1 MSLPYTTSLVIIH
14 TGTNYVHQNQ
24 PKDIAFAKTF
34 TKKQPKIPSL
44 LACYRGTRRTLFSEQ
59 KSMRQTRY

>member
-1 MSLPYTTSLVIIH
+1 MSLPYITSLAIIH
-14 TGTNYVHQNQ
+14 SGTNYVHQNQ

-44 LACYRGTRRTLFSEQ
+44 LTYYRGTRRTLFGEQ
-59 KSMRQTRY
+59 KSMPQTRY